1 MEAVCC
7 CVRKLVTSLSLFF
20 LAPLRVSPS
29 LSPSIFFISHL
40 YLSLCLSLTRSLS
53 FSFPLSSLQPSF
65 CPRRHPRLILPESW
79 PSEPDKNSA
88 PVFVQVCVCAFAC
101 GGVSVSSSID
111 EIWAVKYECWV
122 VFWCHTVMS
131 LMHGVVV
138 KNVRVHKH
146 LHAAFIVYDK

>member
-88 PVFVQVCVCAFAC
+88 PVFVQSVCARLRA
-101 GGVSVSSSID
+101 GVYLCLQASM
-111 EIWAVKYECWV
+111 KYELLNMNAGLCSDAIQS
-122 VFWCHTVMS
+122 CHSCME
-131 LMHGVVV
+131 
-138 KNVRVHKH
+138 
-146 LHAAFIVYDK
+146 

>member
-29 LSPSIFFISHL
+29 LSPS
-40 YLSLCLSLTRSLS
+40 
-53 FSFPLSSLQPSF
+53 FSFPTSTFLSVYPWHALCLFLSRSAPSSLRSVHVDTLDWF
-65 CPRRHPRLILPESW
+65 CRSHGLRSPTRIQRLCLC
-79 PSEPDKNSA
+79 K
-88 PVFVQVCVCAFAC
+88 CVCAFAC

>member
-65 CPRRHPRLILPESW
+65 CPRRHPRLSHGLRSPTRIQRLCLC
-79 PSEPDKNSA
+79 K
-88 PVFVQVCVCAFAC
+88 CVCAFAC